1 MAKLRFDTRLHR
13 EVPLSMKSTHIYYPY
28 NTVLKNAGE
37 AFMTET
43 RLSITIELRV
53 GTLPW
58 YVTSQLG
65 HLSLKSVKPLELPN

>member
-1 MAKLRFDTRLHR
+1 
-13 EVPLSMKSTHIYYPY
+13 
-28 NTVLKNAGE
+28 VLKNAGE